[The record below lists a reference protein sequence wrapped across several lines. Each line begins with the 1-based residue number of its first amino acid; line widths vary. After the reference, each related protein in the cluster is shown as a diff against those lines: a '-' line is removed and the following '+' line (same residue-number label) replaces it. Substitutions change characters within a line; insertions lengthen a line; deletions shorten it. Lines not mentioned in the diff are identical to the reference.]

1 MAVEFKSSMSKNEL
15 LEIAAEHGIEADDS
29 MKKNDILKLL
39 EQARAAEGAQ
49 EPQDG
54 AETPP
59 EGNDQAEGDEATQEP
74 QDGAETPRSG
84 NDPAAG
90 DEATQEPQDG
100 EESTTGDSDTEPP
113 AEDAQEA
120 APEGYGLFVYAGPS
134 LPHGRLKEHAVFN
147 GTFEDV
153 KAYLCGR
160 AGRLPAGGTS
170 DRSRGAAFRVCR
182 KGQDPRQYRTQV
194 LQRHC
199 FDNARKQGGIN
210 DGKLF
215 SRRFDASERHVDF
228 YPCNRRFWYCVRR
241 RRGPPVIPWAA
252 HRTTLSCV
260 SLTRKP
266 SPLWGYSDDWEKYTI
281 CEAIYSQFK
290 LYGVAPVVFVNVLDP
305 AKHKKS
311 VAEQNYPVADG
322 KVLLPLE
329 ALKNTVKVTSY
340 TAGTDYELFYEGENL
355 ILEVLDG
362 GSIPAETGE
371 LTITFDAVDPSK
383 INENDIIGGFD
394 TSTKKY
400 SGLELIDK
408 VFPKYGIVP
417 DLIVAPGWSDKSN
430 VAAVMT
436 AKADAINTV
445 FTGAKAMIDADTN
458 TVRHYA
464 DVPAWKK
471 AQNMNSKAEILCW
484 PMFGLGDR
492 AFHASVHAAG
502 LMGKT
507 DSDNGGCPAE
517 SPSNKSLQIDRAM
530 LADGTTVL
538 LDLAQANYLNSNG
551 IVTALNFIGSYV
563 LWGDE
568 TACFPADTDVKN
580 YFISVSRMFGWVA
593 RSVILTYWS
602 KIDKKNDAP
611 PYRQHC

>member
-1 MAVEFKSSMSKNEL
+1 M
-15 LEIAAEHGIEADDS
+15 ITITAEQIERVNLILSGVPGGIEKALS
-29 MKKNDILKLL
+29 STIRRANNTVRSETLKGITTVYAITR
-39 EQARAAEGAQ
+39 QNVR
-49 EPQDG
+49 
-54 AETPP
+54 AETTIKVRTQSSDGGIVGTVLFAGHKIPLYRFNVSP
-59 EGNDQAEGDEATQEP
+59 TIPIQRATVSAAVLAGNGRTP
-74 QDGAETPRSG
+74 FQDAFIARMQSG
-84 NDPAAG
+84 HTG
-90 DEATQEPQDG
+90 MFERDG
-100 EESTTGDSDTEPP
+100 S
-113 AEDAQEA
+113 
-120 APEGYGLFVYAGPS
+120 
-134 LPHGRLKEHAVFN
+134 K
-147 GTFEDV
+147 
-153 KAYLCGR
+153 
-160 AGRLPAGGTS
+160 RLPIMCQSYAEAV
-170 DRSRGAAFRVCR
+170 AA
-182 KGQDPRQYRTQV
+182 
-194 LQRHC
+194 L
-199 FDNARKQGGIN
+199 
-210 DGKLF
+210 
-215 SRRFDASERHVDF
+215 
-228 YPCNRRFWYCVRR
+228 
-241 RRGPPVIPWAA
+241 
-252 HRTTLSCV
+252 
-260 SLTRKP
+260 
-266 SPLWGYSDDWEKYTI
+266 GYSDDWEKYPI

-445 FTGAKAMIDADTN
+445 FTGAKALIDADTN

-602 KIDKKNDAP
+602 KIDKKMTRRLIDSIVDSVNIWLNGLVSEEKLLGARVEFLDEENSTTALMAGKAVFHIYMTPASPMRECEFVLEYDAD
-611 PYRQHC
+611 YVTAALSA

>member
-1 MAVEFKSSMSKNEL
+1 MANYFHGVSTRQNDTSISTPVTADSG
-15 LEIAAEHGIEADDS
+15 IAFVVG
-29 MKKNDILKLL
+29 
-39 EQARAAEGAQ
+39 AAPGHTVGGA
-49 EPQDG
+49 P
-54 AETPP
+54 
-59 EGNDQAEGDEATQEP
+59 
-74 QDGAETPRSG
+74 
-84 NDPAAG
+84 NDPIMCQSYAEAVAA
-90 DEATQEPQDG
+90 
-100 EESTTGDSDTEPP
+100 
-113 AEDAQEA
+113 
-120 APEGYGLFVYAGPS
+120 L
-134 LPHGRLKEHAVFN
+134 
-147 GTFEDV
+147 
-153 KAYLCGR
+153 
-160 AGRLPAGGTS
+160 
-170 DRSRGAAFRVCR
+170 
-182 KGQDPRQYRTQV
+182 
-194 LQRHC
+194 
-199 FDNARKQGGIN
+199 
-210 DGKLF
+210 
-215 SRRFDASERHVDF
+215 
-228 YPCNRRFWYCVRR
+228 
-241 RRGPPVIPWAA
+241 
-252 HRTTLSCV
+252 
-260 SLTRKP
+260 
-266 SPLWGYSDDWEKYTI
+266 GYSDDWEKYPI

-445 FTGAKAMIDADTN
+445 FTGAKALIDADTN

-602 KIDKKNDAP
+602 KIDKKMTRRLIDSIVDSVNISYPIEVKRRTIRDSIQVHRRLGTKYAVEKALGAVYP
-611 PYRQHC
+611 GTKVEEWFEYGGDPYKFRVVIGATEAGITADRQAAVLDRVRFYKNLRSHLEAISYQIEKRTAVKVAAVHAIGQRVEVYPYLARNMESHGGFYCGGYTQYGRKLAVFPNK

>member
-1 MAVEFKSSMSKNEL
+1 MANYFHGVSTRQNDTSISTPVTADSG
-15 LEIAAEHGIEADDS
+15 IAFVVG
-29 MKKNDILKLL
+29 
-39 EQARAAEGAQ
+39 AAPGHTV
-49 EPQDG
+49 DG
-54 AETPP
+54 AP
-59 EGNDQAEGDEATQEP
+59 
-74 QDGAETPRSG
+74 
-84 NDPAAG
+84 NDPIMCQSYAEAVAA
-90 DEATQEPQDG
+90 
-100 EESTTGDSDTEPP
+100 
-113 AEDAQEA
+113 
-120 APEGYGLFVYAGPS
+120 L
-134 LPHGRLKEHAVFN
+134 
-147 GTFEDV
+147 
-153 KAYLCGR
+153 
-160 AGRLPAGGTS
+160 
-170 DRSRGAAFRVCR
+170 
-182 KGQDPRQYRTQV
+182 
-194 LQRHC
+194 
-199 FDNARKQGGIN
+199 
-210 DGKLF
+210 
-215 SRRFDASERHVDF
+215 
-228 YPCNRRFWYCVRR
+228 
-241 RRGPPVIPWAA
+241 
-252 HRTTLSCV
+252 
-260 SLTRKP
+260 
-266 SPLWGYSDDWEKYTI
+266 GYSDDWEKYPI

-329 ALKNTVKVTSY
+329 ALKNTVKVTNY

-445 FTGAKAMIDADTN
+445 FTGAKALIDADTN
-458 TVRHYA
+458 TVRHY
-464 DVPAWKK
+464 
-471 AQNMNSKAEILCW
+471 
-484 PMFGLGDR
+484 
-492 AFHASVHAAG
+492 AG

-602 KIDKKNDAP
+602 KIDKKMTRRLIDSIVDSVNIWLNGLVSEEKLLGARVEFLDEENSTTALMAGKAVFHIYMTPASPMRECEFVLEYDAD
-611 PYRQHC
+611 YVTAALSA